1 MAQGFRSSSYS
12 LHCTPSHLNAPSP
25 AQCVQLQY
33 GHEILSE
40 DNDSQL
46 GPLYHNCRMGQESC
60 AVRKGLQCINDV
72 QLWLQFGYLKRVWN
86 VLALYPDNLAILQQF
101 ISDLEFLT
109 FILYRWG

>member
-33 GHEILSE
+33 GQEILSE

-46 GPLYHNCRMGQESC
+46 GPLYHNCTMGRESC
-60 AVRKGLQCINDV
+60 AVGQVLQRISYV
-72 QLWLQFGYLKRVWN
+72 QL
-86 VLALYPDNLAILQQF
+86 
-101 ISDLEFLT
+101 
-109 FILYRWG
+109 